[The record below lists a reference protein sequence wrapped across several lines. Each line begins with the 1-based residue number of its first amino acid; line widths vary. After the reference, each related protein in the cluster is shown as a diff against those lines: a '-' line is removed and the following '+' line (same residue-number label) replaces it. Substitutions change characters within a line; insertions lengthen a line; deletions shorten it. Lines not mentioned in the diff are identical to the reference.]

1 MNKSSENGIAIIL
14 SMFVLSAI
22 LAIAM
27 GISTLLLREVQIAK
41 TAGFSIPAFFA
52 ADTGVEK
59 LLMFRNTP
67 GVFSECISA
76 ASPCTLANGANFW
89 ILVRAP
95 GEDGCTALNFCIEST
110 GEFRGTRRAV
120 EVNY

>member
-1 MNKSSENGIAIIL
+1 MNKSSEQGIAIVL
-14 SMFVLSAI
+14 SIFVLSAI

-27 GISTLLLREVQIAK
+27 GISTLLLREVQFIK

-59 LLMFRNTP
+59 ILMLRNSPQAFT
-67 GVFSECISA
+67 ECTSA
-76 ASPCTLANGANFW
+76 VSPCILGNGANFW
-89 ILVRAP
+89 ITVVDS
-95 GEDGCTALNFCIEST
+95 GEGGCTAPNFCIEST
-110 GEFRGTRRAV
+110 GEFRGTRRAI